1 MRETLPIL
9 YRDEAVVA
17 VHKPSGLLVHRSMI
31 DRHETRFALQIV
43 RDQIGQWVYPVHRLD
58 KGTSGVLLFAL
69 DPASARQLGASFDA
83 GRVSKRYLAIVRG
96 WPPETGTIDHP
107 LSRQDDDY
115 AAHGGESGVG
125 RDFLQVPA
133 GSSLEPNTAPIAEKK
148 GDPAQRQTAL
158 THYQRLACGE
168 IAERVEPGQ
177 TFPTTRYS
185 LLALNPVTGRQHQIR
200 RHLKHISHPIIGDA
214 TYGKGVHNRF
224 FADRFGVNRLSLV
237 CGSMTFPHPRHGR
250 RIQVVAPP
258 ADDFCQVVAQMGWKF
273 RESDLLS

>member
-9 YRDEAVVA
+9 YRDDAIVA

-43 RDQIGQWVYPVHRLD
+43 RDQIGQRVYPVHRLD

-83 GRVSKRYLAIVRG
+83 GLVSKRYMAIVRG
-96 WPPETGTIDHP
+96 WPPETGTIDYP
-107 LSRQDDDY
+107 LSRQDDDC
-115 AAHGGESGVG
+115 GVSGQGSGVC
-125 RDFLQVPA
+125 RDFLQVPVES
-133 GSSLEPNTAPIAEKK
+133 GNEPKAEKK
-148 GDPAQRQTAL
+148 GDASQEKNSL

-224 FADRFGVNRLSLV
+224 FANRFGINRLLLI
-237 CGSMTFPHPRHGR
+237 CRAMAFPHPHDGR
-250 RIQVVAPP
+250 QFQVAAPP
-258 ADDFCQVVAQMGWKF
+258 AEDFCRVVARLGWEI
-273 RESDLLS
+273 R